1 MEKWLIQSRKRVNLH
16 TCGADLSL
24 NLLGY
29 DNWQSPNHGRIHQWR
44 GGGRNTEEFPRMESN
59 HIQESQYFLQIVKCL
74 DENCCRPLRLN
85 YLEITSESFLPL
97 SVVVTGHLTF
107 KAQLGITPLKIFPKG
122 IPYDYNCP
130 VAQDVINGRLRSV
143 CGLYLASIKK
153 MSSH

>member
-1 MEKWLIQSRKRVNLH
+1 MK
-16 TCGADLSL
+16 
-24 NLLGY
+24 
-29 DNWQSPNHGRIHQWR
+29 
-44 GGGRNTEEFPRMESN
+44 SN

-97 SVVVTGHLTF
+97 PVVVTRHLVF
-107 KAQLGITPLKIFPKG
+107 KAQLGITPLKNFPKG

-130 VAQDVINGRLRSV
+130 VAQDVINKRLRSV

-153 MSSH
+153 MSSHKGCTKTSKESCWSEESKIKHPVLDSVSVVCF